1 MEANNLSDRELRVM
15 IIRIFNNMKKDI
27 ETTTKDQSEIR
38 DAVSEINNALEGINS
53 RLDEAQ
59 EQISDLENKVEKNHP
74 SRAGKR
80 KKNSFLS

>member
-27 ETTTKDQSEIR
+27 ETTKKDQSEIR

-53 RLDEAQ
+53 RLDEAEDQ
-59 EQISDLENKVEKNHP
+59 VSIWKT
-74 SRAGKR
+74 R
-80 KKNSFLS
+80 